1 MCVMRRL
8 NGCTFLMESPLI
20 ANSAE
25 ISRIGDGVKIAKI
38 ERKEKITSALIIYKI
53 FCRAV

>member
-8 NGCTFLMESPLI
+8 NGCTVLMESPL
-20 ANSAE
+20 SAE